1 VFLNI
6 DEFHQIILDTPKI
19 SLILQITLKGNN
31 MSMKLEDLDIDDVGL
46 DEDVTPGNEF
56 DEDTYEKPWLDGSAP
71 QDEEVHEDEPTNE
84 PEEEDIIVSLLK
96 DKGINPEAIKFENE
110 AGEIEEKSFNELSR
124 EEQLQILNYDESD
137 DDFGLAEDE
146 VSLINELRASNLSTD
161 EYKKYIAQQAIQ
173 EYLDSNQEDT
183 PVYEIDSIPDDEL
196 YLIDLKA
203 KVPELTEEDASAE
216 LELAKQN
223 EALYQKKVQGIRNE
237 YKKKEELLAQQE
249 EEEQRLAAEK
259 AAQEF
264 EDTIVAAIQENDTI
278 DLGESSLTL
287 SEDDMNEI
295 ASFILDSDVAGVR
308 HIAKALNDPKTLVG
322 MVWYALKGQEA
333 FSQIT
338 DYYKQKI
345 TEASKYNYNKGFED
359 AKGGKAPNAA
369 KTVVKKTAGSTA
381 APAKKVITID
391 DLD

>member
-1 VFLNI
+1 M
-6 DEFHQIILDTPKI
+6 E
-19 SLILQITLKGNN
+19 
-31 MSMKLEDLDIDDVGL
+31 MKLEDLDIDDVGL
-46 DEDVTPGNEF
+46 DEDITPEAEF
-56 DEDTYEKPWLDGSAP
+56 DEDAYEKPWLDGSVP
-71 QDEEVHEDEPTNE
+71 QGEEIHEDEPTE
-84 PEEEDIIVSLLK
+84 DDIITTLLK
-96 DKGINPEAIKFENE
+96 DKGINPDAIKFENE

-124 EEQLQILNYDESD
+124 EEQLQILNYDD
-137 DDFGLAEDE
+137 YGLAE
-146 VSLINELRASNLSTD
+146 VSLINELRENNLSAE

-173 EYLDSNQEDT
+173 EYLASNQEET
-183 PVYEIDSIPDDEL
+183 PVYEVDSIPDDEL

-203 KVPELTEEDASAE
+203 KIPELTDEDAAAE
-216 LELAKQN
+216 LELAKQH

-333 FSQIT
+333 FSQIS

-369 KTVVKKTAGSTA
+369 KTVVKKPVGSKA
-381 APAKKVITID
+381 AKKVLTID

>member
-1 VFLNI
+1 M
-6 DEFHQIILDTPKI
+6 E
-19 SLILQITLKGNN
+19 
-31 MSMKLEDLDIDDVGL
+31 MKLEDLDIDDVGL
-46 DEDVTPGNEF
+46 DEDITPEAEF
-56 DEDTYEKPWLDGSAP
+56 DEDAYEKSWLDGSVP
-71 QDEEVHEDEPTNE
+71 QGEEIHEDKPSNEPTE
-84 PEEEDIIVSLLK
+84 DDIITTLLK
-96 DKGINPEAIKFENE
+96 DKGINPDAIKFENE
-110 AGEIEEKSFNELSR
+110 TGEIEEKSFNELSR
-124 EEQLQILNYDESD
+124 EEQLQILNYDESND
-137 DDFGLAEDE
+137 DYGLAEDE
-146 VSLINELRASNLSTD
+146 VSLINELRENNLSAE

-173 EYLDSNQEDT
+173 EYLASNQEET
-183 PVYEIDSIPDDEL
+183 PIYEVDSIPDDEL

-203 KVPELTEEDASAE
+203 KIPELTDEDAAAE
-216 LELAKQN
+216 LELAKQH

-259 AAQEF
+259 AAQKF

-333 FSQIT
+333 FSQIS

-369 KTVVKKTAGSTA
+369 KTVVKKSAGSKA
-381 APAKKVITID
+381 APAKKVLTID

>member
-1 VFLNI
+1 
-6 DEFHQIILDTPKI
+6 
-19 SLILQITLKGNN
+19 

-46 DEDVTPGNEF
+46 DEGVTPQGVF
-56 DEDTYEKPWLDGSAP
+56 DEGTYEKPWLDSSVP
-71 QDEEVHEDEPTNE
+71 QDPEPDNGEPSDEP
-84 PEEEDIIVSLLK
+84 EDDDLISSLLK
-96 DKGINPEAIKFENE
+96 DKGINPKAIKFENE
-110 AGEIEEKSFNELSR
+110 AGEIEEKSFDELSR
-124 EEQLQILNYDESD
+124 EEQLQILNYDESNGD
-137 DDFGLAEDE
+137 YGLGEDE
-146 VSLINELRASNLSTD
+146 ISLINELRENNLNVE

-173 EYLDSNQEDT
+173 DYLANNQEDT
-183 PVYEIDSIPDDEL
+183 PVYEVDSIPDDEL

-203 KVPELTEEDASAE
+203 KIPELTDEDAAAE

-223 EALYQKKVQGIRNE
+223 ETLYQKKVQGIRNE

-295 ASFILDSDVAGVR
+295 ASFILDSDVTGVR

-369 KTVVKKTAGSTA
+369 KTVVKKPAGGKA
-381 APAKKVITID
+381 APAKKVLTID

>member
-1 VFLNI
+1 M
-6 DEFHQIILDTPKI
+6 E
-19 SLILQITLKGNN
+19 
-31 MSMKLEDLDIDDVGL
+31 MKLEDLDIDDVGL
-46 DEDVTPGNEF
+46 DEEVTSEAKF
-56 DEDTYEKPWLDGSAP
+56 DEDTYEKPWLDGSMP
-71 QDEEVHEDEPTNE
+71 QEESTHQYESSNEPTE
-84 PEEEDIIVSLLK
+84 DDIITVLLK
-96 DKGINPEAIKFENE
+96 DKGINPDAIRFENE
-110 AGEIEEKSFNELSR
+110 TGEIEEKSFNELSR
-124 EEQLQILNYDESD
+124 EEQLQILNYDESND
-137 DDFGLAEDE
+137 NYGLAEDE
-146 VSLINELRASNLSTD
+146 VSLINELRENNLSAE

-173 EYLDSNQEDT
+173 EYLASNQEET
-183 PVYEIDSIPDDEL
+183 PVYEVDSIPDDEL

-203 KVPELTEEDASAE
+203 KIPELTDEDAAAE
-216 LELAKQN
+216 LELAKQH

-333 FSQIT
+333 FSQIS

-345 TEASKYNYNKGFED
+345 TEASKYNYTKGFED

-369 KTVVKKTAGSTA
+369 KTVVKKPAGSKA
-381 APAKKVITID
+381 APAKKVLTID

>member
-1 VFLNI
+1 M
-6 DEFHQIILDTPKI
+6 E
-19 SLILQITLKGNN
+19 
-31 MSMKLEDLDIDDVGL
+31 MKLEDLDIDDVGL
-46 DEDVTPGNEF
+46 DEDVLPQEGF
-56 DEDTYEKPWLDGSAP
+56 DEDTYEKPWMDGTVHQEEEP
-71 QDEEVHEDEPTNE
+71 QVDEPSNE
-84 PEEEDIIVSLLK
+84 PVEDDIIVTLLK
-96 DKGINPEAIKFENE
+96 DKGINPDAIKFESE
-110 AGEIEEKSFNELSR
+110 TGEIEEKSFNELSR
-124 EEQLQILNYDESD
+124 EEQLQILNYDESND
-137 DDFGLAEDE
+137 DYGLGDDE
-146 VSLINELRASNLSTD
+146 VALINELRTNGLSAE

-173 EYLDSNQEDT
+173 EYLANTDQDA
-183 PVYEIDSIPDDEL
+183 PVYEVDSIPDDEL

-203 KVPELTEEDASAE
+203 KIPELTDEDAAAE
-216 LELAKQN
+216 LELAKQH

-237 YKKKEELLAQQE
+237 YKKKEELVAQQE

-345 TEASKYNYNKGFED
+345 TEASKFNYNKGFED
-359 AKGGKAPNAA
+359 AKSGNKPNAA
-369 KTVVKKTAGSTA
+369 KTVVKKPAGTTA
-381 APAKKVITID
+381 APAKKVLTID

>member
-1 VFLNI
+1 
-6 DEFHQIILDTPKI
+6 
-19 SLILQITLKGNN
+19 
-31 MSMKLEDLDIDDVGL
+31 M
-46 DEDVTPGNEF
+46 
-56 DEDTYEKPWLDGSAP
+56 
-71 QDEEVHEDEPTNE
+71 
-84 PEEEDIIVSLLK
+84 
-96 DKGINPEAIKFENE
+96 
-110 AGEIEEKSFNELSR
+110 
-124 EEQLQILNYDESD
+124 
-137 DDFGLAEDE
+137 
-146 VSLINELRASNLSTD
+146 
-161 EYKKYIAQQAIQ
+161 
-173 EYLDSNQEDT
+173 
-183 PVYEIDSIPDDEL
+183 
-196 YLIDLKA
+196 
-203 KVPELTEEDASAE
+203 
-216 LELAKQN
+216 
-223 EALYQKKVQGIRNE
+223 
-237 YKKKEELLAQQE
+237 LAQQE

-369 KTVVKKTAGSTA
+369 KTVVKKPAGSKA
-381 APAKKVITID
+381 APAKKVLTID